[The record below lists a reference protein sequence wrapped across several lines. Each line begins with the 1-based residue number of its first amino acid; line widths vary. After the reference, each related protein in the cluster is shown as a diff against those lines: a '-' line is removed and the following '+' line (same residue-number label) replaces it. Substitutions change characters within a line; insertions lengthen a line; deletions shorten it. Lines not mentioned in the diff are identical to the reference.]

1 MISQIFA
8 NMHITLQ
15 RIANHAKSPQ
25 RRGFRLAAEI
35 TKRLISNKIDYDFI
49 IQDDIV
55 YFEELDKDGKIVE
68 VVALDLETGK
78 YTEINVEEYLRMT

>member
-1 MISQIFA
+1 LFYIGGKHDISDIA

-15 RIANHAKSPQ
+15 RIANHSKTPQ

-35 TKRLISNKIDYDFI
+35 TKRLISNKVDYAFI
-49 IQDDIV
+49 IQDDTV

-68 VVALDLETGK
+68 VVGLDLTQAN
-78 YTEINVEEYLRMT
+78 IVSLI

>member
-15 RIANHAKSPQ
+15 RIANHSKTPQ
-25 RRGFRLAAEI
+25 RKGFRLAAEI
-35 TKRLISNKIDYDFI
+35 TKRLISNKIDYAFI
-49 IQDDIV
+49 IQDDTV

-68 VVALDLETGK
+68 VVGLDIETGK
-78 YTEINVEEYLRMT
+78 YTVIDFEEYLRR